1 MVHWGLGKAEE
12 MKKMHLVGQRLFLM
26 VHIFDIRSADMR
38 KPLPRDTHRRSVRPN
53 GQDIIVSRHDVS

>member
-1 MVHWGLGKAEE
+1 
-12 MKKMHLVGQRLFLM
+12 MKKMHLVGRRLFLM